1 VNDGVRETVNDG
13 VRDGVRDGVNDGVRD
28 GVADP
33 AEASYENHSSL
44 EAFVPSVAPFIA

>member
-1 VNDGVRETVNDG
+1 

-33 AEASYENHSSL
+33 AEASYENQTSF
-44 EAFVPSVAPFIA
+44 EAVSPTTAPFIA